1 MFVANRIHQ
10 IKENTRSDHWKHVS
24 NKENPTDDASCGLDP
39 RKETSNSCW
48 FHGPSFLW
56 QVESLWPIK
65 DCSIGSLKDDVE
77 LKREATLFELLMM
90 CLLILKDKSQASPS

>member
-24 NKENPTDDASCGLDP
+24 NKENPTDDASCELDP

-48 FHGPSFLW
+48 FHGPSFYSKW
-56 QVESLWPIK
+56 NRSGQ
-65 DCSIGSLKDDVE
+65 LKT
-77 LKREATLFELLMM
+77 A
-90 CLLILKDKSQASPS
+90 A